1 MDVKEDESEAILREF
16 REFLV
21 SYLRGKSTLEK
32 RGYPWKDSWQ
42 YIVSHSLRVES
53 YAKELIELEGGLSE
67 SEALMIRAAAL
78 MHDIGSLDDRRRHA
92 KTGAGI
98 VENFCRNK
106 SHITARL
113 NVKTLLSLILT
124 HQKKDGKEKKLPY
137 AILKDSDILDELG
150 AMSIFMISHQA
161 DRERYDYYA
170 QVLKLLERNEY
181 GFFKKQEQ
189 RLSTLGAR
197 KIMRR
202 KFAFIKQFALH
213 LRDELK
219 GTEKL
224 KL

>member
-21 SYLRGKSTLEK
+21 SYLRGKSTSEK

-150 AMSIFMISHQA
+150 ARSIFMISHQA
-161 DRERYDYYA
+161 DRELYD
-170 QVLKLLERNEY
+170 
-181 GFFKKQEQ
+181 
-189 RLSTLGAR
+189 
-197 KIMRR
+197 
-202 KFAFIKQFALH
+202 
-213 LRDELK
+213 
-219 GTEKL
+219 
-224 KL
+224 